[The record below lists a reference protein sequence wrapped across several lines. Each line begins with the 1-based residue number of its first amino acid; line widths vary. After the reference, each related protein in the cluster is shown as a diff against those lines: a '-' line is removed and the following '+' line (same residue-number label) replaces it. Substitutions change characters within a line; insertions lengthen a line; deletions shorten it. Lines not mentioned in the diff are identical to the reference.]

1 MNSRPAVPY
10 VSQFFILLGVVAGA
24 FIIALFV
31 IGAMM
36 VGAAG
41 ANEDAMKK
49 AMLDPDNA
57 NLIKT
62 IQLAASAVIFLV
74 PAFVFARIVS
84 NRPLKHLGLKTG
96 FSWAQLG
103 LAAVI
108 IFIAFYLSGALGELT
123 YYIPIP
129 ADWEKTF
136 KAMEQEYTEQ
146 VMIMARM
153 NNISE
158 YLYSLLVIAIAPA
171 IFEEL
176 LFRGAL
182 QQLMVKWT
190 KTPWLGILITS
201 ILFSAVHFSYYGF
214 LARAGLGMI
223 LGYLFYYS
231 KSLWVPMVAHFINNG
246 FAVTMM
252 YIMNK
257 EGKLSPKAL
266 DERFPVWYGVI
277 ALGIIIALLIVY
289 RNECKKRGTYYL
301 DNTETKSANP
311 FEDNFDFEERTNTRN
326 DEVS

>member
-10 VSQFFILLGVVAGA
+10 VSQFFILLGVIAGA
-24 FIIALFV
+24 FIIALFL

-49 AMLDPDNA
+49 AMLDPGNA
-57 NLIKT
+57 NLVKT

-74 PAFVFARIVS
+74 PALVFARIVN

-246 FAVTMM
+246 VAVTAM
-252 YIMNK
+252 YVMNK
-257 EGKLSPKAL
+257 QGKLSPKAL
-266 DERFPVWYGVI
+266 DERFPLWYGVI
-277 ALGIIIALLIVY
+277 ALKALSHD
-289 RNECKKRGTYYL
+289 RFR
-301 DNTETKSANP
+301 
-311 FEDNFDFEERTNTRN
+311 
-326 DEVS
+326 